1 MRLHPT
7 GKFDNAALPAEH
19 IEVKPLAAAM
29 GAEIRGVSIP
39 AITDDQ
45 FAELRAALFRHKMIF
60 LRAQRL
66 THAEQEAF
74 SLRFGPFAEDAYT
87 SGVPYLCQQLL
98 GTLWDEASAHKTEIT
113 LGQVT
118 QLIDRSTDR
127 AAHNEHLTELFR
139 MVSQSPAML
148 EITASR
154 GAGIRT
160 VQGDAVPLPFADGS
174 FDRVLT
180 GHFYGHLL
188 PDERTAFLA
197 EARRVAGDL
206 VIVDSAE
213 RDGQPA
219 EQWQERILNDGSS
232 HRVYKRF
239 FTGDRLAAE
248 LGGGTVLFDGR
259 WFVAVSA

>member
-1 MRLHPT
+1 MARVVDDDMRAYYERRAPEYDDWWLGRGRYAGLDRPGWH
-7 GKFDNAALPAEH
+7 D
-19 IEVKPLAAAM
+19 EV
-29 GAEIRGVSIP
+29 E
-39 AITDDQ
+39 
-45 FAELRAALFRHKMIF
+45 
-60 LRAQRL
+60 
-66 THAEQEAF
+66 
-74 SLRFGPFAEDAYT
+74 
-87 SGVPYLCQQLL
+87 
-98 GTLWDEASAHKTEIT
+98 
-113 LGQVT
+113 
-118 QLIDRSTDR
+118 QLIGVLAGLPPARVLDVACGTGFLTR
-127 AAHNEHLTELFR
+127 HLRGEVTGLD
-139 MVSQSPAML
+139 QSASML

-160 VQGDAVPLPFADGS
+160 VQGDAVPLPFADGA

-188 PDERTAFLA
+188 TEERVAFLA
-197 EARRVAGDL
+197 AARRVAGEL
-206 VIVDSAE
+206 VVVDSAE